1 MIYYIFIGG
10 KNMNTLN
17 KILIVVTVILT
28 IALGIMTYEYFTL
41 RQTSK
46 NNTEDILKHAEEL
59 YEANKRINELEAK
72 LEAYEK

>member
-1 MIYYIFIGG
+1 
-10 KNMNTLN
+10 MNTLN

-28 IALGIMTYEYFTL
+28 IALGITTYEYFTL

-59 YEANKRINELEAK
+59 YEANKKINELEAK

>member
-1 MIYYIFIGG
+1 
-10 KNMNTLN
+10 MNTLN

-46 NNTEDILKHAEEL
+46 NNTEDMLKHAEEL
-59 YEANKRINELEAK
+59 YEANKKINELEAK

>member
-1 MIYYIFIGG
+1 
-10 KNMNTLN
+10 MNTLN

-59 YEANKRINELEAK
+59 YEANKKINELEAK

>member
-1 MIYYIFIGG
+1 
-10 KNMNTLN
+10 MNTLN